1 MADEEDAVAIVCAL
15 FLTGKKNIRKTRK
28 GDGQRGGD
36 NASIDYTCYIMIW
49 S

>member
-15 FLTGKKNIRKTRK
+15 FLTEKKIRKTRK

-36 NASIDYTCYIMIW
+36 DASMDYTCYIMIW
-49 S
+49 R